1 MSEYPENE
9 NFGGIIK
16 QTIDS
21 ATALTKAVPI
31 YEGAVQPIAKE
42 TGKALGTLGKAVNV
56 ALAPISAVVWGYD
69 QIQGFLET
77 KVSEKLEKVPEER
90 ITTPPPNVAGP
101 AVEALKFTGQNETLQ
116 DMFANLIANS
126 LDSTTVLKAHPSF
139 VDIIKN
145 LSPDEGLILK
155 VFSSQHNDLSV
166 SQSLTVVDVKLEDKK
181 DVGGYTILLRNVSQ
195 IGKKA
200 GCKHEELTP
209 NYLDN
214 LCRLGIL
221 EMPPGR
227 SIKDPKKY
235 EDIIN
240 DPLVE
245 QFKNRLKDHKDH
257 SIGFNRKLI
266 TVTCL
271 GRQFINACIVDKR
284 EQS

>member
-1 MSEYPENE
+1 MSEDPKNE

-31 YEGAVQPIAKE
+31 YEDAVQPIAKE

-56 ALAPISAVVWGYD
+56 ALAPISAVVWGYG

-155 VFSSQHNDLSV
+155 VFTSPNSDLSV
-166 SQSLTVVDVKLEDKK
+166 SQSLPVVDVKLEDKK

-235 EDIIN
+235 DDIIN

-245 QFKNRLKDHKDH
+245 QFKNRLKDYKDH

-271 GRQFINACIVDKR
+271 GRQFINACIIDKR